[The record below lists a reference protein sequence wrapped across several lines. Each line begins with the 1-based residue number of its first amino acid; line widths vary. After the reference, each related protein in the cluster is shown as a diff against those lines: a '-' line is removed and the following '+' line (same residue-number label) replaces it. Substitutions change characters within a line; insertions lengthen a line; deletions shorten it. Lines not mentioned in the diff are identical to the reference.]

1 MKSLKGNLCR
11 LQNPWGD
18 KKCEV
23 LRCRDGRKVSVKT
36 GGDGVL
42 AFSTQTGEEYVVRLI
57 GTETLVKEVYFGK
70 PNMKVKQLGK
80 RRLGKVSGWNDFQ
93 CGGEK

>member
-1 MKSLKGNLCR
+1 MSC
-11 LQNPWGD
+11 
-18 KKCEV
+18 
-23 LRCRDGRKVSVKT
+23 
-36 GGDGVL
+36 
-42 AFSTQTGEEYVVRLI
+42 STQTCEEYVVRLV
-57 GTETLVKEVYFGK
+57 GTETLVKEVYSGK

>member
-1 MKSLKGNLCR
+1 M
-11 LQNPWGD
+11 
-18 KKCEV
+18 

-42 AFSTQTGEEYVVRLI
+42 AFSTQTGEELCCSAHWY
-57 GTETLVKEVYFGK
+57 GTLVKEVYFGK

-80 RRLGKVSGWNDFQ
+80 RRLGKVSGWNDFNV
-93 CGGEK
+93 EVK

>member
-1 MKSLKGNLCR
+1 MSRTTYSSPVWVEKANTPS
-11 LQNPWGD
+11 PP
-18 KKCEV
+18 V
-23 LRCRDGRKVSVKT
+23 
-36 GGDGVL
+36 
-42 AFSTQTGEEYVVRLI
+42 F
-57 GTETLVKEVYFGK
+57 TETLVKEVYFGK

>member
-1 MKSLKGNLCR
+1 MQRWQESF
-11 LQNPWGD
+11 
-18 KKCEV
+18 
-23 LRCRDGRKVSVKT
+23 RKDRR
-36 GGDGVL
+36 DGVL

-93 CGGEK
+93 CGVKNESLQ

>member
-1 MKSLKGNLCR
+1 MYWLSLPKQVKSMLFGSL
-11 LQNPWGD
+11 
-18 KKCEV
+18 V
-23 LRCRDGRKVSVKT
+23 RKP
-36 GGDGVL
+36 
-42 AFSTQTGEEYVVRLI
+42 
-57 GTETLVKEVYFGK
+57 LVKEVYFGK